1 MENSFHSRK
10 KSLSMSSKQQ
20 GKAGVVL
27 LIIVVLIV
35 FLASL
40 AISSSWNTDEYSP
53 IIAQV
58 ESENKATNTNT
69 NSKEM
74 EVPIPI
80 SDSSDRGKYFLVS
93 KESNHN
99 GFIVIYKRIGVE
111 QTLFNK
117 YEINCKTEKMRVLG
131 EGESIDNVMNYS
143 EKGSWFTPVS
153 EASTGDTFNFI
164 CGRDKKTNEEKEN
177 SVKQSFNNLQYK
189 IEPEAVINS
198 KIDEDILS
206 QLILAVLVNGYKCD
220 TVSSAIPYIRGGG
233 YTMQC
238 NNYQYKYEIEDKGG
252 NIVVTVLD

>member
-1 MENSFHSRK
+1 MGNNFHSRK
-10 KSLSMSSKQQ
+10 KSFSLSSKQQ
-20 GKAGVVL
+20 GKAGLIL

-53 IIAQV
+53 IVTQV
-58 ESENKATNTNT
+58 ESENNAATTK
-69 NSKEM
+69 SKEM

-80 SDSSDRGKYFLVS
+80 SDSSDKGKYFLVS

-131 EGESIDNVMNYS
+131 EGNTIDDIKNYLK
-143 EKGSWFTPVS
+143 KGPWFTPVS

-164 CGRDKKTNEEKEN
+164 CGKDKKTNEGRED
-177 SVKQSFNNLQYK
+177 SVKQSFGNLQYK
-189 IEPEAVINS
+189 VEPEAVINS
-198 KIDEDILS
+198 KIDEEILS

-233 YTMQC
+233 YTIQC

-252 NIVVTVLD
+252 NIVVTVQ